1 MNASTMTV
9 NHTAPRQFEP
19 SNLGLH
25 IAQAMIGRSVE
36 LKSGSKKITHGIV
49 SGVLE
54 EAGKPRIVVGRH
66 TYDMSQILAV
76 TPAQ

>member
-9 NHTAPRQFEP
+9 NHAESKQYDPGAV
-19 SNLGLH
+19 GLH
-25 IAQAMIGRSVE
+25 MAQAMIGRSVE
-36 LKSGSKKITHGIV
+36 IKSGPKKITHGIV

-66 TYDMSQILAV
+66 TYDMSQVLAV
-76 TPAQ
+76 TPA

>member
-9 NHTAPRQFEP
+9 NHATQRQYEP
-19 SNLGLH
+19 SAVGLH
-25 IAQAMIGRSVE
+25 MAQAMIGRSVE

-76 TPAQ
+76 TPV

>member
-1 MNASTMTV
+1 MNASTMMV
-9 NHTAPRQFEP
+9 SHAIPRQLEP
-19 SNLGLH
+19 SDLVLH
-25 IAQAMIGRSVE
+25 MAQAMIGRSVE
-36 LKSGSKKITHGIV
+36 LKSGAKRITHGIV

-76 TPAQ
+76 TPA